1 MPHYRRSRF
10 LLLAALGMVML
21 MTRADGARG
30 ADDPIVVGMSAA
42 FTGPSRGL
50 GIELYRGSRAWF
62 DEVNDKGGVHGRKLI
77 LRTYDDGYNPIPAIE
92 NTVRLI
98 EKDDAFVLF
107 DYVGTPTV
115 TRVLPLLKRHS
126 EEKIFLFCPFSGAE
140 PMRRA
145 PYNAYVFNLRASYG
159 DETAGLVD
167 KLVAVGRTKIAVFY
181 QIDAYGRGGW
191 DGVRDALSK
200 HDLHIAAEAT
210 YRRGAAFPASMQ
222 KQVDILRE
230 SAPDAVICVGA
241 YAACA
246 AFVRDARDSGWD
258 VPIANVSFVGSEILL
273 SLLKQAGA
281 ASGKDYTSDLL
292 NSQVVPSPY
301 RDLPGVKEYRSL
313 MDRRRPPLP
322 EQAAGDYEPLKYSF
336 VGLEGYL
343 NARLLTAVLE
353 RVGPEMRRDR
363 IQQAAE
369 SIRSL
374 DDLDLGI
381 EATASFG
388 PNKHQ
393 AMNRVYF
400 TVVEKDEE
408 GDPRFVRLPDEDWKK
423 RWGK

>member
-1 MPHYRRSRF
+1 MPRVFRVGF
-10 LLLAALGMVML
+10 PLLAALGL
-21 MTRADGARG
+21 ALLTARPGGARA
-30 ADDPIVVGMSAA
+30 ADEIVVGMSAA

-62 DEVNDKGGVHGRKLI
+62 DEVNDNGGVHGRKI
-77 LRTYDDGYNPIPAIE
+77 VLRAYDDGYNPIPAIE

-115 TRVLPLLKRHS
+115 TRILPLLKRHS
-126 EEKIFLFCPFSGAE
+126 DKSVFLFCPFTGAE
-140 PMRRA
+140 PMRRP
-145 PYNAYVFNLRASYG
+145 PYDAYVFNLRASYG

-167 KLVAVGRTKIAVFY
+167 KFLEVGRKKIAIFY

-200 HDLHIAAEAT
+200 HDLHIAGEAT
-210 YRRGAAFPASMQ
+210 YRRGASFSASMQ

-230 SAPDAVICVGA
+230 SKPDAVICVGA

-281 ASGKDYTSDLL
+281 DSGKDYTHDLL

-301 RDLPGVKEYRSL
+301 RDLRGVKEYRSL
-313 MDRRRPPLP
+313 MDRRRPSPP
-322 EQAAGDYEPLKYSF
+322 EQAAADYKPLEYSF
-336 VGLEGYL
+336 VSLEGYL
-343 NARLLTAVLE
+343 NARLLTRVLD
-353 RVGPEMRRDR
+353 RVGPDLRRDR
-363 IQQAAE
+363 IKEAAE

-374 DDLDLGI
+374 QDLDLGI
-381 EATASFG
+381 EATVSFG
-388 PNKHQ
+388 PDKHQ
-393 AMNRVYF
+393 AMNHVYF

-408 GDPRFVRLPDEDWKK
+408 GKPRFVRLPDEEWKK